1 MLKMHYLKKKNFLP
15 YYSNLKEDNKAKQN
29 KEAGKNKG
37 IYTSSSPDPTTY
49 RVLQF
54 ELNYN

>member
-1 MLKMHYLKKKNFLP
+1 MHYLKKKKFLP